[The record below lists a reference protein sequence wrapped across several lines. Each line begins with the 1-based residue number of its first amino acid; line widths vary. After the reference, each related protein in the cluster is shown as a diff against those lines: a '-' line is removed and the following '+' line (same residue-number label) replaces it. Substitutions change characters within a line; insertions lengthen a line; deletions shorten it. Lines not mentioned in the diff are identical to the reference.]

1 LKAFQNLEDPT
12 LMVIRDDNSLALE
25 RVIDGFLIISP
36 QMVPLMGPIL
46 SHGLMGQASIW
57 DIWLTS

>member
-1 LKAFQNLEDPT
+1 MA
-12 LMVIRDDNSLALE
+12 IRDDNSLALE

-36 QMVPLMGPIL
+36 QMVPLMGSIL
-46 SHGLMGQASIW
+46 SHGLMGQANIW